1 MSIQQKVQLFK
12 ASTLSV
18 LLYGCESRV
27 LTSDLCRKLD
37 SFQTPCLRI
46 ILCVSRRDQVR
57 GEKEIDERM
66 GTVPLSRPVKAR
78 QIRFLGHCLRRHQE
92 DLISKYAL
100 NHPTYGKPR
109 PGGRKGL
116 FNEYAAKLIN
126 PEYLPF
132 PYEIRKM
139 AQDRWKRVEDDC
151 WYRWHF
157 PWAPQPSR
165 ERKRERIHSLQQF
178 YCTKYF
184 TKFISTQHN
193 LFIFEL
199 NPAIRQ

>member
-1 MSIQQKVQLFK
+1 LDRVWKSPVSLQQKVQLFK

-46 ILCVSRRDQVR
+46 ILCVSRKDHVR
-57 GEKEIDERM
+57 SEEIYDRT
-66 GTVPLSRPVKAR
+66 GTVPLSQSVKAR

-109 PGGRKGL
+109 PGGRKVL
-116 FNEYAAKLIN
+116 FNGYAAKLIN

-132 PYEIRKM
+132 LHEIRKM
-139 AQDRWKRVEDDC
+139 AQDREAWKRVEDDC

-157 PWAPQPSR
+157 P
-165 ERKRERIHSLQQF
+165 
-178 YCTKYF
+178 
-184 TKFISTQHN
+184 
-193 LFIFEL
+193 
-199 NPAIRQ
+199 